1 VWQVLAALHT
11 KGYRS
16 MTVQHGRG
24 PPPQCCPAHDNTDA
38 DAPSSS
44 GRAAPASRKGGKGTA
59 TLHVEAF
66 PFTPSLDTQMKK
78 AHLVVSHA
86 GSGSVFEALKLRKRL
101 VVVVNDALMDNHQ
114 VQHTLYPSLW
124 CVESHPSPVVFG
136 ARCRI
141 DRRGGYTRTS
151 GDVTLAAPSQRSRL
165 QTLADIG
172 IGGGRR
178 RRS

>member
-1 VWQVLAALHT
+1 MAGAGGTTHEGLSLHDGAARARPSPTVLPCSRQHRRR
-11 KGYRS
+11 RS
-16 MTVQHGRG
+16 KQQWPGR
-24 PPPQCCPAHDNTDA
+24 P
-38 DAPSSS
+38 
-44 GRAAPASRKGGKGTA
+44 RLGGKGTA